1 MTHDGNHGVVIH
13 GSSSG
18 PVAGGPHATANQINH
33 MGEASL
39 REILEQLRST
49 RQWIEGNRSQ
59 LVEPEL
65 ALEEVDDIA
74 DLIQQD
80 RPDRTRIMAK
90 VDRLVNRLSA
100 VGGIAGGAWGLSQLI
115 NQFLR

>member
-18 PVAGGPHATANQINH
+18 PVAAGPHATANQINH